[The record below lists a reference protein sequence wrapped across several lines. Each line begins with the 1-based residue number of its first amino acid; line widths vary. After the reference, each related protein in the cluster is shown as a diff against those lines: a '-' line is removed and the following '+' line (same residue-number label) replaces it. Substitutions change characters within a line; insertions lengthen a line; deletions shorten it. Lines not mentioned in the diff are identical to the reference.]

1 MKKFF
6 IFVILSTISLYSNN
20 INNKLQKE
28 VQKVIEIDEQR
39 KIFEQLQKNKNIEP
53 SKFYDVDKIKIE
65 EKIDKNCI
73 KIKNIKVI
81 GSTIY
86 DKDDFK
92 SLITPLI
99 NTCKGMTQLNN
110 LAKKISNMYIED
122 GYVTSRAY
130 IKAQNLSKGEI
141 VISILEGK
149 INSIETS
156 LKPDYIFQELE
167 ENILNMRDL
176 ETGIEQVE
184 RLKSQKVD
192 LEILAAEKMGYS
204 DIKVIKSDNGN
215 PYYGN
220 IAVNNFGVKGS
231 GKYQFSGN
239 FSYENLLNLNDI
251 ISLGIN
257 TTDKVNRST
266 SSLGNSLSY
275 SFPLSK
281 FLLSLE
287 YSSFEYKQKI
297 PAINTYYKTNGIS
310 KSIAFNLNYKYYH
323 SLKDRVE
330 FYFNIKNKNHDN
342 YYNGVFLEVQSYDL
356 NILTLGTKYSSF
368 SDTMDIYT
376 SLSYQKSLLSQENQY
391 FDTNFNK
398 YVLDMNLTK
407 YLNSQLRFNSSFYGQ
422 YSSNNLAGT
431 ESISI
436 GGPYSVRG
444 FNQNDISGNSGF
456 YIRNELSLSDK
467 NEYFQYS
474 PYLAIDYGFIERDD
488 YGTNN
493 NSILGSAMG
502 IRINK
507 SDFFMDMFYSV
518 PIKNHNESEIRN
530 DFLGINI
537 SYNF

>member
-1 MKKFF
+1 MKKKFLMLF
-6 IFVILSTISLYSNN
+6 IFSISLYANN

-28 VQKVIEIDEQR
+28 VQKVIKTDEQR
-39 KIFEQLQKNKNIEP
+39 KIFEQLQKNKNIES
-53 SKFYDVDKIKIE
+53 SKFYDIDKIKIE

-73 KIKNIKVI
+73 KIKNIKVV

-86 DKDDFK
+86 DKNDFK

-122 GYVTSRAY
+122 GYITSRAY
-130 IKAQNLSKGEI
+130 IKTQNLSKGEI

-176 ETGIEQVE
+176 ETGVEQVE
-184 RLKSQKVD
+184 RLKSQKID

-204 DIKVIKSDNGN
+204 DIKVIKNNSGN

-220 IAVNNFGVKGS
+220 IAVNNFGVEGS
-231 GKYQFSGN
+231 GKYQISGN

-275 SFPLSK
+275 SFPLNK

-297 PAINTYYKTNGIS
+297 PAINTYYKINGIS
-310 KSIAFNLNYKYYH
+310 KSIAFNLDYKYYH

-330 FYFNIKNKNHDN
+330 FYFNIKNKNHNN

-407 YLNSQLRFNSSFYGQ
+407 YLNSQLRFSSSFYGQ

-456 YIRNELSLSDK
+456 YIRNELSLSEK
-467 NEYFQYS
+467 IEYFQYS
-474 PYLAIDYGFIERDD
+474 PYVAIDYGFITRDD

-493 NSILGSAMG
+493 NSILGNSIG

-507 SDFFMDMFYSV
+507 NYFYTDMFYSV

-537 SYNF
+537 SYSF